1 MKKYLKALLFL
12 VLSMSLVYLAC
23 SFVLMELDVTVW
35 SDVSRL
41 VCVSLSLLSFGGYY
55 ITVFV
60 ED

>member
-35 SDVSRL
+35 SDVNRSMFL
-41 VCVSLSLLSFGGYY
+41 SLSLLSFGGYY